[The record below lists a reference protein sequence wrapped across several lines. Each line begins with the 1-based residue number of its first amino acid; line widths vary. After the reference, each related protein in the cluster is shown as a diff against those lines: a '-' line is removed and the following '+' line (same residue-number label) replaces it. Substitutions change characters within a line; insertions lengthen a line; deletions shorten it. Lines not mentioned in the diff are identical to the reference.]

1 MKLNDENLE
10 REEIERA
17 TTRRRELPAME
28 GKLSESGYPMEGSRK
43 KAVFKAADGGKES
56 TRWKERPQ
64 SSRWRRESACM
75 LGKKAADGKKAY
87 VFIRST

>member
-10 REEIERA
+10 REEIKRA
-17 TTRRRELPAME
+17 TTRQTRTAGDGETIRIRVP
-28 GKLSESGYPMEGSRK
+28 
-43 KAVFKAADGGKES
+43 DGGKQKES
-56 TRWKERPQ
+56 SLQ
-64 SSRWRRESACM
+64 SSRWRERKHPMERKHLKQSIWGESACM